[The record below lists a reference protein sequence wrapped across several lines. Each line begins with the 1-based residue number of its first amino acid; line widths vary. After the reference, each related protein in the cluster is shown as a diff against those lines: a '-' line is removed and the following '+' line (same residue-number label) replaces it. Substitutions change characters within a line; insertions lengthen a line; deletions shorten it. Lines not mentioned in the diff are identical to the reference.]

1 MSRRYLFLSIVALT
15 FMVITT
21 TTTTPVYA
29 SSVSPASPSIAN
41 FEGHTIDLT
50 KDWGAATAC
59 LVARQE
65 GVFECFRTR
74 AELAA
79 RKAQVTTAK
88 IADAQLVAAKVAAP
102 DAGTTSAT
110 RATTSCSATLDLYSG
125 QSYSG
130 RELSLIDEGYWQQL
144 SAAGFDNTTVSFLG
158 GACSFH
164 LAQGN
169 FGQGSW
175 YPGNTGAWSFA
186 SDMGAWDRTVSSVY
200 IN

>member
-1 MSRRYLFLSIVALT
+1 MSRKYLSLCIVALT
-15 FMVITT
+15 VTVMVTMT
-21 TTTTPVYA
+21 VPPVYA
-29 SSVSPASPSIAN
+29 AGISPTSSSIAS
-41 FEGHTIDLT
+41 FDGHPIDLA
-50 KDWGAATAC
+50 KGWGAATAC

-79 RKAQVTTAK
+79 RKAAVTTAK
-88 IADAQLVAAKVAAP
+88 VATASVDAPQADAA
-102 DAGTTSAT
+102 SAS
-110 RATTSCSATLDLYSG
+110 RATSTCSASVDLYSG

-130 RELSLIDEGYWQQL
+130 LELSLIDEGYWQQL
-144 SAAGFDNTTVSFLG
+144 SYAGFDNTAVSFLG

-169 FGQGSW
+169 FGQGYW

-186 SDMGAWDRTVSSVY
+186 SDMGSWDRTVSSVY

>member
-1 MSRRYLFLSIVALT
+1 M
-15 FMVITT
+15 ITT
-21 TTTTPVYA
+21 TVTPVYA
-29 SSVSPASPSIAN
+29 SSVAPASSSIAT
-41 FEGHTIDLT
+41 FEGHPIDLA
-50 KDWGAATAC
+50 KGWGHATAC
-59 LVARQE
+59 LVSRQQ

-79 RKAQVTTAK
+79 RKTQVT
-88 IADAQLVAAKVAAP
+88 AAKVAIAQVAGP
-102 DAGTTSAT
+102 QAGTASAN
-110 RATTSCSATLDLYSG
+110 RATSSCSASVDLYSG
-125 QSYSG
+125 QNYSG

-169 FGQGSW
+169 FGQGYW

-186 SDMGAWDRTVSSVY
+186 SDMGSWDRTVSSVY

>member
-1 MSRRYLFLSIVALT
+1 
-15 FMVITT
+15 
-21 TTTTPVYA
+21 
-29 SSVSPASPSIAN
+29 
-41 FEGHTIDLT
+41 
-50 KDWGAATAC
+50 
-59 LVARQE
+59 VARQE

-74 AELAA
+74 AELTT
-79 RKAQVTTAK
+79 RKAQVTAAK
-88 IADAQLVAAKVAAP
+88 LSNAQLVAAKVAAP
-102 DAGTTSAT
+102 DAGPASAT

-125 QSYSG
+125 QSYTG

-169 FGQGSW
+169 FGQGYW

-186 SDMGAWDRTVSSVY
+186 SDMGTWDRTVSSVY